1 MKEVCYGSPLEN
13 KRRFQLRLADAIGVP
28 VQTAVNSEETLQKLR
43 EEQVGPVFLGL
54 KLPGI
59 DGMEILR
66 RIKRDGPKF
75 VGS

>member
-1 MKEVCYGSPLEN
+1 MKEVCYGSPLEK
-13 KRRFQLRLADAIGVP
+13 KRRFQLRLADTIGVP

-43 EEQVGPVFLGL
+43 EEQVGLVFLGL

-66 RIKRDGPKF
+66 RIKRDGPK
-75 VGS
+75 SA